1 MGCFPALFCFIVA
14 PEAFP
19 SRSYSSG
26 KQPAAAAEVLQ
37 GLRLAQDG
45 GAQQRAAQVAQP
57 RQQREATAATI
68 RHAFTNHGRC
78 FDTWLN
84 SNVMCLV
91 FQGFH
96 DEWRKAPVA
105 GGALSTAAELHQ
117 YIARFVLLK
126 ASTNSSKSE

>member
-57 RQQREATAATI
+57 RQQREATQQLYVT
-68 RHAFTNHGRC
+68 RLRT
-78 FDTWLN
+78 
-84 SNVMCLV
+84 
-91 FQGFH
+91 
-96 DEWRKAPVA
+96 
-105 GGALSTAAELHQ
+105 TAD
-117 YIARFVLLK
+117 VL
-126 ASTNSSKSE
+126 TPG